1 MKLKDAC
8 EIGID
13 CGLEMT
19 GEALMNIE
27 ILKLD
32 VVAISLFS
40 YDKINEEITELRSEY
55 NTVGNIPIQE
65 YLQK

>member
-27 ILKLD
+27 IH
-32 VVAISLFS
+32 AISIFS

>member
-8 EIGID
+8 EIAID
-13 CGLEMT
+13 CGLDMT

-27 ILKLD
+27 IH
-32 VVAISLFS
+32 AISIFP

-55 NTVGNIPIQE
+55 DVIGDISVQE
-65 YLQK
+65 YLNNIK